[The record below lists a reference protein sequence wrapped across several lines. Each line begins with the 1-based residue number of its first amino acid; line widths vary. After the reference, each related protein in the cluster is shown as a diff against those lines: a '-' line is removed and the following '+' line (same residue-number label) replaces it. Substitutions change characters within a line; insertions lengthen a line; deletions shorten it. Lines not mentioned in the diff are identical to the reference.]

1 MPRARATTRP
11 IASTRASS
19 CSSGGGPAVGGRP
32 PATMVLRWFECAWLQ
47 EVQLFSHREQVAYS
61 FLLDALGVRRS
72 IYVLG
77 REEVKDFVRIGRHEW
92 AAGMG

>member
-1 MPRARATTRP
+1 ME
-11 IASTRASS
+11 
-19 CSSGGGPAVGGRP
+19 
-32 PATMVLRWFECAWLQ
+32 LRWFECAWLQ

-72 IYVLG
+72 VYVLE
-77 REEVKDFVRIGRHEW
+77 REEVKEFIQINRHKW